1 MNENRIDGA
10 LRALLGQT
18 PKTPRSLLESMIKK
32 AQQLEKER
40 KDSADGHPPDDSS
53 DDDEPET

>member
-1 MNENRIDGA
+1 MNEKRIDGA
-10 LRALLGQT
+10 LRALSGQK
-18 PKTPRSLLESMIKK
+18 PKTPASLLESMIKK

-40 KDSADGHPPDDSS
+40 KDGTSGHPPDDCS